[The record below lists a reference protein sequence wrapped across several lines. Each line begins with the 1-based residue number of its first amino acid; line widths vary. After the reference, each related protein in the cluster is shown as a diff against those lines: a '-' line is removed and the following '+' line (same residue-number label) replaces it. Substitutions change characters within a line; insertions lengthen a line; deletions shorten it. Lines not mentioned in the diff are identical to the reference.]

1 MPVTLRQCPVCDDP
15 MVVREL
21 YCATCDVTIRGE
33 FEPGT
38 AGPFSQLN
46 DEQLAFLHLFGTSR
60 GNMSDVERSLGV
72 SYPTVRA
79 KLDDLIGALASTPAR
94 QPVAAVSPPSPPS
107 PPAAPSPPAHPVVP
121 SPPAP
126 EPALSTGRREILAKI
141 AEGSISVEEG
151 MALIKRL
158 PEE

>member
-1 MPVTLRQCPVCDDP
+1 MPVALRQCPVCDEP

-21 YCATCDVTIRGE
+21 YCATCDVTIRGQ
-33 FEPGT
+33 FDPGS

-46 DEQLAFLHLFGTSR
+46 NEQLAFLHLFVTSR

-79 KLDDLIGALASTPAR
+79 KLDDLIAALTETVPPPQPPAPPPVAPASTPA
-94 QPVAAVSPPSPPS
+94 PESTA
-107 PPAAPSPPAHPVVP
+107 VP
-121 SPPAP
+121 SK
-126 EPALSTGRREILAKI
+126 SRREILAQI
-141 AEGSISVEEG
+141 SEGTLSVQEG
-151 MALIKRL
+151 MDLMKRL

>member
-1 MPVTLRQCPVCDDP
+1 MPVALRQCPVCDEP

-21 YCATCDVTIRGE
+21 HCSTCDITIRGE
-33 FEPGT
+33 FEPGA

-46 DEQLAFLHLFGTSR
+46 DEQLAFLHLFVTSR

-79 KLDDLIGALASTPAR
+79 KLDDLIGALTDVPAPQVPAQPAPAPVAPATPA
-94 QPVAAVSPPSPPS
+94 P
-107 PPAAPSPPAHPVVP
+107 
-121 SPPAP
+121 PPAP
-126 EPALSTGRREILAKI
+126 QATPTTGRREILAKI
-141 AEGSISVEEG
+141 ADGSMSVEEG
-151 MALIKRL
+151 MALIRRL

>member
-1 MPVTLRQCPVCDDP
+1 VPVALRQCPVCDEP

-21 YCATCDVTIRGE
+21 HCKTCDITIRGE
-33 FEPGT
+33 FSPGT

-46 DEQLAFLHLFGTSR
+46 DEQLAFLHLFVTSR

-79 KLDDLIGALASTPAR
+79 KLDDLIGALTTSSPPEPPA
-94 QPVAAVSPPSPPS
+94 PVAPAPPSPP
-107 PPAAPSPPAHPVVP
+107 PVPVPAPAPQSVP
-121 SPPAP
+121 SK
-126 EPALSTGRREILAKI
+126 SRREILAQI
-141 AEGSISVEEG
+141 SEGSISVEEG
-151 MALIKRL
+151 MERMKHL

>member
-1 MPVTLRQCPVCDDP
+1 

-21 YCATCDVTIRGE
+21 HCSTCDITIRGE
-33 FEPGT
+33 FEPGS

-46 DEQLAFLHLFGTSR
+46 DEQLAFLHLFVTSR

-79 KLDDLIGALASTPAR
+79 KLDDLISALTSSQEQRPDPMPR
-94 QPVAAVSPPSPPS
+94 
-107 PPAAPSPPAHPVVP
+107 PAAPAVPPT
-121 SPPAP
+121 PPAP
-126 EPALSTGRREILAKI
+126 AAPAAVPPVATAESPDRREILAKI
-141 AEGSISVEEG
+141 ADGSMSVEEG

-158 PEE
+158 SEE